1 MIKDT
6 VTSTWRDIEFLTNV
20 LLVLTVPAEY
30 TEGTKAIMRECVHKA
45 GLIDDINSIKL
56 QFITEGKL
64 QLANMSFLD
73 KSQANM

>member
-1 MIKDT
+1 
-6 VTSTWRDIEFLTNV
+6 
-20 LLVLTVPAEY
+20 
-30 TEGTKAIMRECVHKA
+30 MRECVHKA